1 MPRRNA
7 ITAIK
12 SLALLFL
19 LAWNY
24 ALAAPVGQV
33 TNLSGPLFAQNAEG
47 VRRVLSIGSQV
58 EPGDTLITE
67 GKTYAQVRFID
78 KGVITLKPGTQFKI
92 ESFAF
97 DEKAPEKDNAAFG
110 LFKGALR
117 TVTGL
122 VGKRGNQDAY
132 KMNTATATIGIRG
145 TQFVAQYVP
154 GPDEKVS
161 WAPYALPLLAALDL
175 SWTGDTMSDAPSG
188 GLIDGAAMQPFLLAQ
203 AGGPPANL
211 VGAGAGAGAGPG
223 GGTLF
228 GGTGPIVGG
237 GSPGGLIGGSS
248 GTGSAVVGGSGGL
261 APGLYVQVIDGMI
274 NLTNGG
280 GTQNF
285 GAGQFGFTGSFT
297 QPPVI
302 IPTNPGITFQPPP
315 TFQQSPTPPGQ
326 PGQPGQSGQQNQQQN
341 QGCEMR

>member
-12 SLALLFL
+12 SLALAWL
-19 LAWNY
+19 LAWGC
-24 ALAAPVGQV
+24 AQAAPVGQV

-97 DEKAPEKDNAAFG
+97 DEKAPDKDNAAFG

-154 GPDEKVS
+154 GPDDKVS
-161 WAPYALPLLAALDL
+161 QAPYALPLLAALDL
-175 SWTGDTMSDAPSG
+175 GWTGDTMSDIPSG
-188 GLIDGAAMQPFLLAQ
+188 GFIDSAAMQPFLLAQ
-203 AGGPPANL
+203 AGGPPVTIPGNP
-211 VGAGAGAGAGPG
+211 GAG
-223 GGTLF
+223 
-228 GGTGPIVGG
+228 
-237 GSPGGLIGGSS
+237 IGGSG
-248 GTGSAVVGGSGGL
+248 GTVGTSGSGGL

-274 NLTNGG
+274 NLSNGG
-280 GTQNF
+280 GAQNF
-285 GAGQFGFTGSFT
+285 SAGQFGFTGSFT

-302 IPTNPGITFQPPP
+302 VPTNPGIVFSPPP
-315 TFQQSPTPPGQ
+315 AFTPTGSPPGQ
-326 PGQPGQSGQQNQQQN
+326 TGTPGSPGQSGSQNQQQN
-341 QGCEMR
+341 QGCEVR